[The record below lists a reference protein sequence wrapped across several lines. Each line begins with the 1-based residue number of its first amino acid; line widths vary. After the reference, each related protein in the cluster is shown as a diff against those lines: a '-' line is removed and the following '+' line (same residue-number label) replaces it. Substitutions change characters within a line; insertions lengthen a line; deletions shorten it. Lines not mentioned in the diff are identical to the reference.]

1 MEDVKVKVNNEAESK
16 EAQELF
22 FKLGYGWHGKGK
34 KLSYSEKILGYG
46 FGWLVLWKPDYLV
59 NKVIQIG
66 TGFESVKEITI
77 DQLRDMVV
85 LKRNDCNDRTHVD
98 SNNYDWYVASD
109 EKHYRF
115 QGSIWVHQPYVDCLE
130 LKPIK
135 KDQSEKEYL
144 DENFN
149 LVYGS
154 GVYEV
159 PEGAEL
165 ATKCNEH
172 IIFWKEG
179 TKSFS
184 IEDGDTE
191 WQDAKLRPSELY
203 NIHEYLSGHDE
214 ASTVWQ
220 RNNKCAYIKIGD
232 ININLG
238 EQPQRRND
246 DNVNHPSHYTTH
258 PSGIEC
264 IDITRHHDFAI
275 GNAIKYLWRAGLKD
289 SDNEVQD
296 LKKAIWYIQDKI
308 NQLGG

>member
-22 FKLGYGWHGKGK
+22 FELGYGWHGKGK

-59 NKVIQIG
+59 DKVIQIG

-159 PEGAEL
+159 PEGAEI
-165 ATKCNEH
+165 AIRYESNIVEFFKDDYKSCWH
-172 IIFWKEG
+172 IDNHFWFDCSESPKFY
-179 TKSFS
+179 KSGS
-184 IEDGDTE
+184 V
-191 WQDAKLRPSELY
+191 
-203 NIHEYLSGHDE
+203 
-214 ASTVWQ
+214 VWK
-220 RNNKCAYIKIGD
+220 RNNKCAD
-232 ININLG
+232 IEPPLMMF
-238 EQPQRRND
+238 QRCKTVPFE